1 MASSKSPDIAEID
14 EAQSDGHRRLRVRR
28 IRRARSGGARHAVR
42 AHGLREGRQAPLQ
55 GCLALPPGR
64 RELHRQCREGQLRPG
79 LRPRARAQHLRH
91 RAQGQEL
98 GGGLQARSVA
108 RRLGRRGQ
116 GRADGAQ
123 HPGHQGHRRFADLP
137 GRPLR
142 RSRHHLRC
150 RLRVPARRRA
160 QSQGRRPHL
169 HRPPDAQRPSRAHGG
184 VGRFLRAALQFPR
197 GPLLRHRGQAHRAQE
212 QGDDQPVRQDPHPD
226 QREHRR
232 QVADPGIPLGLSR
245 RGHPAH
251 RARHRRHLRDG
262 RDARRPR
269 ACRSRPCPTP
279 ITSRST
285 RACRATA
292 RT

>member
-1 MASSKSPDIAEID
+1 MPRRTAS
-14 EAQSDGHRRLRVRR
+14 
-28 IRRARSGGARHAVR
+28 
-42 AHGLREGRQAPLQ
+42 
-55 GCLALPPGR
+55 
-64 RELHRQCREGQLRPG
+64 
-79 LRPRARAQHLRH
+79 PRASPACTGPASAPSRFRVKNAAAAYKRALS
-91 RAQGQEL
+91 L
-98 GGGLQARSVA
+98 G
-108 RRLGRRGQ
+108 RLGRRGQ

-142 RSRHHLRC
+142 RARHHLRR

-169 HRPPDAQRPSRAHGG
+169 HRPSDAQRPSRAHGG

-197 GPLLRHRGQAHRAQE
+197 DPLLRHRGQAHRAQE

-232 QVADPGIPLGLSR
+232 QVADPGISLGLSR

-262 RDARRPR
+262 RDAQDQGRAVPDRARHLLRAGRHAPAGPRRGPEAPGRRPHPDRRR
-269 ACRSRPCPTP
+269 ADPGRRAAAADLHPDGDRARSS
-279 ITSRST
+279 SRSSSAAAT
-285 RACRATA
+285 KASARAISAPCSN
-292 RT
+292 